1 MTHVR
6 YGAAD
11 ADCDDVP
18 STLSPVAASSIV
30 NHTNFPEFVD
40 LTVKKQLETNLLPM
54 MAHMRAAFDAV
65 VPFELRANM
74 GPQLLRCACVGEV
87 RGWSALLTGLCRDIV
102 EGRRDI
108 DVEQWKKW
116 CDHTDDGSDTAN
128 DGSDVARHQDE
139 SPTPDFCPSLSTG
152 PVTTRTISLSDG
164 SCACA

>member
-1 MTHVR
+1 MCVSVCVTHVR

-18 STLSPVAASSIV
+18 STLSPVAAGSIV

-116 CDHTDDGSDTAN
+116 CDHTDHGSDY
-128 DGSDVARHQDE
+128 ARHQDE
-139 SPTPDFCPSLSTG
+139 APTPDCCPSLSTG